1 MDWSKFILYFYPNIK
16 AYFENLIS
24 KKECHHAYLFIG
36 HVDLG
41 IFRVVREIALQIITE
56 GLDNTYRQ
64 KMIQQFN
71 KGVYPDLYILKRE
84 INEKT
89 KKVNQNISI
98 EQVREL
104 KDKVLHK
111 SFLNLPK
118 IIIIKEVERLNKDS
132 ANALLKILEEP
143 PANTYFFLLTDN
155 LDGLLETISSRCQSI
170 RFYQQ
175 PINKVRDYLLE
186 EYKLDSAL
194 ATNLAHLSAGL
205 VERAIDY
212 VEDNEKYKSDI
223 EYIDQIL
230 NLFDEI
236 ISDKFANLRELIPN
250 KLKDYNKQKQL
261 SERFLDLLEIIFRDM
276 LLIKQN
282 LDSLLYLELRY
293 SKIKELSEKYS
304 QTEITILIN
313 KLHEIRKSL
322 DQNLNIYLI
331 LENLL
336 LSL

>member
-1 MDWSKFILYFYPNIK
+1 MDWSNYISYFYPNIK
-16 AYFENLIS
+16 GYFDKLI
-24 KKECHHAYLFIG
+24 KNQEVNHAYLFIG

-41 IFRVVREIALQIITE
+41 LFRVSKEISLRLITL
-56 GLDNTYRQ
+56 GLDDTYRT

-84 INEKT
+84 FNEKT

-155 LDGLLETISSRCQSI
+155 LDGLLETIISRCQSI

-175 PINKVRDYLLE
+175 PIEKVRDYLIS
-186 EYKLDSAL
+186 EYQANNKL
-194 ATNLAHLSAGL
+194 ATNVAHLSAGL
-205 VERAIDY
+205 AERAIIY
-212 VEDNEKYKSDI
+212 LEDEEKYKNDL
-223 EYIDQIL
+223 EYIDKIL
-230 NLFDEI
+230 ALFDEI
-236 ISDKFANLRELIPN
+236 ISDKFVNLRDLIPKN
-250 KLKDYNKQKQL
+250 LKDYNKQKQL
-261 SERFLDLLEIIFRDM
+261 SESFLDLLEIIFRDM

-293 SKIKELSEKYS
+293 SKIKELSDKYS
-304 QTEITILIN
+304 QEKITNLI
-313 KLHEIRKSL
+313 KKVHEIRKSL
-322 DQNLNIYLI
+322 NQNLNIYLI
-331 LENLL
+331 LEHLV